1 MQAVLPRV
9 FLPRVVLALV
19 LGALARPAGAQ
30 PLFTSAFP
38 PDEFAA
44 RRTRVMAAIGDGVAV
59 LQGATELPSYLAFR
73 QNNHVFYL
81 TGVEVPRA
89 IVLIDGRTRRTTLFL
104 PPRDERMERSEGPI
118 LVPGDDAVRLT
129 GIEAVAPRDD
139 FAAALDAIGRE
150 RRTIYTPQRGE
161 SLGAFTP
168 YAVDRHERLSSADP
182 WDGRASREA
191 AFIAR
196 IKARAPQVRVED
208 LDPILDRMRLVK
220 SRREIEAIREAT
232 RIASAG
238 ILEAM
243 KAARPGQKEREL
255 AAVADYVFRRDG
267 AQGVGYFPL
276 VATGKNAHY
285 PHYHGGDSVLQDGD
299 FVLFDYAPDVAN
311 YTSDVTRMFPA
322 NGRFT
327 PWQREIYTV
336 YLRCYRALMAELKP
350 GRTARQVHD
359 AAFAKMR
366 QIVDGTTFADPK
378 VAEAARRFSALFGPE
393 RRAERVGHWVGM
405 EVHDVDATPEGD
417 VLAPGM
423 VFTIEPALTIPED
436 RVYVRLED
444 VIVITGTGYE
454 NLSESLPFEIADI
467 EATMAAAGIG
477 EAPVSAARPSKPSAR
492 PSTITPR
499 SQPRSQQ
506 PGFQP

>member
-1 MQAVLPRV
+1 MRAVLPRV
-9 FLPRVVLALV
+9 AIAFV

-38 PDEFAA
+38 PEEFAA
-44 RRTRVMAAIGDGVAV
+44 RRTRVMAAVGDGVAV

-89 IVLIDGRTRRTTLFL
+89 IVLIDGHTRRTTLFL

-118 LVPGDDAVRLT
+118 LVPGDEAVRLT
-129 GIEAVAPRDD
+129 GIEAVVARDQ
-139 FAAALDAIGRE
+139 FAAALDAVTREGRA
-150 RRTIYTPQRGE
+150 IYTPHRGE

-168 YAVDRHERLSSADP
+168 SAVDRHQQLTSADP
-182 WDGRASREA
+182 WDGRMSREA

-196 IKARAPQVRVED
+196 IRSRAPQVRVED
-208 LDPILDRMRLVK
+208 LDPILDRLRLVK

-232 RIASAG
+232 RISSAG

-255 AAVADYVFRRDG
+255 AAVADYVFRKNG
-267 AQGVGYFPL
+267 ALGPGYFAL

-285 PHYHGGDSVLQDGD
+285 PHYHGGESVLQDGD
-299 FVLFDYAPDVAN
+299 LVLFDYAPDVAN

-359 AAFAKMR
+359 AAFAKMG
-366 QIVDGTTFADPK
+366 QIVDGTTFTDPK
-378 VAEAARRFSALFGPE
+378 IARAARSFIAQFGPG
-393 RRAERVGHWVGM
+393 RPADRVGHWVGM
-405 EVHDVDATPEGD
+405 EVHDVDASPEGD
-417 VLAPGM
+417 VLQPGM
-423 VFTIEPALTIPED
+423 VFTIEPALTIRED

-444 VIVITGTGYE
+444 VIVITEAGYE
-454 NLSESLPFEIADI
+454 NLSESLPYEIADI
-467 EATMAAAGIG
+467 EATMAAPGIG
-477 EAPVSAARPSKPSAR
+477 DTSRPSKPSPR
-492 PSTITPR
+492 SSTTTPR
-499 SQPRSQQ
+499 PEQP
-506 PGFQP
+506 

>member
-1 MQAVLPRV
+1 MRAVLPRV
-9 FLPRVVLALV
+9 VFALV
-19 LGALARPAGAQ
+19 LGAVARPAGAQ

-38 PDEFAA
+38 AEEFAA
-44 RRTRVMAAIGDGVAV
+44 RRTRVMAAIGEGVAV

-73 QNNHVFYL
+73 QNNHVYYL

-89 IVLIDGRTRRTTLFL
+89 IVLIDGRSHRTTLFL

-129 GIEAVAPRDD
+129 GIEAVVPRDE
-139 FAAALDAIGRE
+139 FAAALDAVARE
-150 RRTIYTPQRGE
+150 RRPIYTPHRGE

-168 YAVDRHERLSSADP
+168 YAVDRHERLTSTDP
-182 WDGRASREA
+182 WDGRPSREA

-196 IKARAPQVRVED
+196 IKARAPEVRVED
-208 LDPILDRMRLVK
+208 LDPILDRLRLVK
-220 SRREIEAIREAT
+220 STREIEAIREAT

-243 KAARPGQKEREL
+243 KTAQPGQKEREL
-255 AAVADYVFRRDG
+255 AAVADYVFRKNG
-267 AQGVGYFPL
+267 AQGAGYFPL
-276 VATGKNAHY
+276 VATGRNAHY
-285 PHYHGGDSVLQDGD
+285 PHYHGGESVLQDGD
-299 FVLFDYAPDVAN
+299 LVLFDYAPDVAN

-359 AAFAKMR
+359 AAFAAMR

-378 VAEAARRFSALFGPE
+378 VAQAARNFIALFGPE

-405 EVHDVDATPEGD
+405 EVHDVDATPEGN
-417 VLAPGM
+417 VLQPGM

-436 RVYVRLED
+436 RVYIRLED
-444 VIVITGTGYE
+444 VIVITAAGYE
-454 NLSESLPFEIADI
+454 NLSESLPYEIADI
-467 EATMAAAGIG
+467 EAAMAAPGLG
-477 EAPVSAARPSKPSAR
+477 EVSRPATAPRPSKPSIR
-492 PSTITPR
+492 PSTTPK
-499 SQPRSQQ
+499 SQQ
-506 PGFQP
+506 PRFQP